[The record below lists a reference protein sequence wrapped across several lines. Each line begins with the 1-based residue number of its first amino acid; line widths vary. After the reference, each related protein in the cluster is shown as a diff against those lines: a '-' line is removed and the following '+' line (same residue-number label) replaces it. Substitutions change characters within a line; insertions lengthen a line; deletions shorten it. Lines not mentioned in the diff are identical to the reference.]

1 MSVLEVV
8 MKSVEKKKQELT
20 DLSLAMNL
28 GGLDNLDNAHR
39 IEITYTSNAL
49 EGNTLSAGETAL
61 VIEQGITIGGK
72 PLKDHLEAIDHSQ
85 ALNWVFD
92 LSQQNKI
99 PISQIDIRNLHKL
112 VMAQSKPDIAGR
124 YADRAR
130 FTNTDEGEYLF
141 PSPVEVVPL
150 MDDFA
155 FWLETAPNMPDLA
168 FEAHRRLVAIH
179 PFNDGNGRT
188 ARLLMN
194 LILLRGGYRAI
205 AIRPSDR
212 VAYIATLEVG
222 HSIKNYN
229 EFNLLL
235 YKILERTLDL
245 YILAA
250 KQAQYVNQI
259 SPKTLLDK

>member
-1 MSVLEVV
+1 MNVLEAVIRC
-8 MKSVEKKKQELT
+8 VEQKKQELNKLLLEMNT
-20 DLSLAMNL
+20 D
-28 GGLDNLDNAHR
+28 GLDDLDNAHR

-61 VIEQGITIGGK
+61 VIEHGITIGGK

-85 ALNWVFD
+85 ALNWVFE
-92 LSQQNKI
+92 LSKHTQVS
-99 PISQIDIRNLHKL
+99 ISQIDIRNLHKL
-112 VMAQSKPDIAGR
+112 VMAQSKPDISGR

-141 PSPVEVVPL
+141 PSPVEITPL

-155 FWLETAPNMPDLA
+155 LWLQAAPNVPDTA

-194 LILLRGGYRAI
+194 LILLRAGYRAI

-212 VAYIATLEVG
+212 AAYIAALENG
-222 HSIKNYN
+222 HSTKNYN
-229 EFNLLL
+229 KLNMLL

-250 KQAQYVNQI
+250 KQAQ
-259 SPKTLLDK
+259 

>member
-1 MSVLEVV
+1 MNVLETAIRC
-8 MKSVEKKKQELT
+8 VEQKKQELNK
-20 DLSLAMNL
+20 LSLAMNT
-28 GGLDNLDNAHR
+28 GGLDDLDNAHR

-61 VIEQGITIGGK
+61 VIEHGITIGGK
-72 PLKDHLEAIDHSQ
+72 PLKDHLEAINHSQ
-85 ALNWVFD
+85 ALKWVFE
-92 LSQQNKI
+92 LSQHTQVS
-99 PISQIDIRNLHKL
+99 ISQIDIRNLHKL

-130 FTNTDEGEYLF
+130 FTNTDDGEYLF
-141 PSPVEVVPL
+141 PSPVEITLL
-150 MDDFA
+150 MDDFS
-155 FWLETAPNMPDLA
+155 FWLHTAPNIPETA

-212 VAYIATLEVG
+212 AAYIAALENG
-222 HSIKNYN
+222 HSTKNYN
-229 EFNLLL
+229 KFNMLL
-235 YKILERTLDL
+235 YKILESTLDL
-245 YILAA
+245 YIVAA
-250 KQAQYVNQI
+250 KQAQRG
-259 SPKTLLDK
+259 